1 MAIHVAALNCQSEV
15 TDATIDRNWLLSGC
29 GPCRKNSFETH
40 PEVPNDDAGGFRY
53 DEDNDATYK
62 SICDVCRSNYGPK
75 QPGRDSHG
83 PKDRDKVIAI
93 PTSVLSLPKETPT
106 IASMETI
113 QAKPRVGWLDPP
125 GPDDGAAF
133 SNNNP
138 QQPDKI
144 ITSQT
149 SVLSLP
155 KETPTITSIKT
166 TQTKPRIGWPTP
178 PGPDYGATFNNNDPQ
193 QSGRDD
199 HGPKQPENG
208 ITSSVA
214 ALKLPK
220 ETLSITSIRIT
231 QTKPRVG
238 WSTLPGPDDGTT
250 LAWFTKTTTHTET
263 ETETET
269 TTTTA
274 STTIDLRK
282 STATSMGL
290 SETTETSMSPGKSTA
305 TSMGL
310 TETSATLDPE
320 GTDTPTPQKKK
331 HSAGLQTA
339 GIIIAVLFF
348 IVFTVLVTW
357 KCLQHRQHI
366 QFDDDPEEP
375 MGEANEVGG
384 SAFDDSDSEADEG
397 QARNLVAS
405 VRDWFR
411 RHQFP
416 FPPPNEPEEPDPDDE
431 EADDWEPEP
440 HPVPPPPPPPPP
452 IPEQPVQAPAA
463 VVHPFIPRT
472 PRAIPGHQVQAPS
485 VQVPTPDP
493 AQDRSNSSVYSQD
506 SGSPESVEIPRPLS
520 INRSRRRQEEP
531 QPPQEWRTTGEPVQT
546 GNYGWI

>member
-1 MAIHVAALNCQSEV
+1 MLRPKLSLLGVMAIPVAALNCQNEA

-29 GPCRKNSFETH
+29 GPCRKNSFGTH
-40 PEVPNDDAGGFRY
+40 PEVPNDDAGGF
-53 DEDNDATYK
+53 
-62 SICDVCRSNYGPK
+62 SNYGPK
-75 QPGRDSHG
+75 QPGRDDSG
-83 PKDRDKVIAI
+83 
-93 PTSVLSLPKETPT
+93 SE
-106 IASMETI
+106 
-113 QAKPRVGWLDPP
+113 
-125 GPDDGAAF
+125 
-133 SNNNP
+133 
-138 QQPDKI
+138 QPDEV
-144 ITSQT
+144 ITSQI

-155 KETPTITSIKT
+155 KETPTITSIRT
-166 TQTKPRIGWPTP
+166 TQTKPRVGWPIP
-178 PGPDYGATFNNNDPQ
+178 SGPDYGATFSNNDPQ
-193 QSGRDD
+193 QPGRGD
-199 HGPKQPENG
+199 HGLKQPENS
-208 ITSSVA
+208 ITSSIA

-263 ETETET
+263 ETET

-274 STTIDLRK
+274 STTIDLGK
-282 STATSMGL
+282 TTATSMSL
-290 SETTETSMSPGKSTA
+290 SETTETSMNPGKSTA

-320 GTDTPTPQKKK
+320 ETDTPTPQQKK

-348 IVFTVLVTW
+348 VVFTALITW
-357 KCLQHRQHI
+357 KCLQHRQQG
-366 QFDDDPEEP
+366 QFDEDPEEP
-375 MGEANEVGG
+375 MGEANDAGG

-397 QARNLVAS
+397 RARNLVTS

-416 FPPPNEPEEPDPDDE
+416 FPPPNEPEEPDSDDE
-431 EADDWEPEP
+431 EADDGEPEP
-440 HPVPPPPPPPPP
+440 NPVLPPPPPPPPPP

-463 VVHPFIPRT
+463 VVPPSISRT
-472 PRAIPGHQVQAPS
+472 PWAIPGHQVQAPP

-493 AQDRSNSSVYSQD
+493 AQDRSSSSVYSQN
-506 SGSPESVEIPRPLS
+506 SGFPESVEIPRPLS
-520 INRSRRRQEEP
+520 IHRSGRRQEEP
-531 QPPQEWRTTGEPVQT
+531 QPPREWRTTGEPVQT

>member
-1 MAIHVAALNCQSEV
+1 MAIPVAALNCQSEV

-62 SICDVCRSNYGPK
+62 SICDVCRSDYGPK
-75 QPGRDSHG
+75 QPGRDDYG
-83 PKDRDKVIAI
+83 PKDPDKVITS

-113 QAKPRVGWLDPP
+113 QAKPRVGW
-125 GPDDGAAF
+125 
-133 SNNNP
+133 
-138 QQPDKI
+138 
-144 ITSQT
+144 
-149 SVLSLP
+149 
-155 KETPTITSIKT
+155 
-166 TQTKPRIGWPTP
+166 PTP

-193 QSGRDD
+193 QPGRDD

-263 ETETET
+263 ETET

-290 SETTETSMSPGKSTA
+290 GETTETSMSPGKTAA

-320 GTDTPTPQKKK
+320 ETDTPTPQKNK

-339 GIIIAVLFF
+339 GIIIAILFF
-348 IVFTVLVTW
+348 IIFTVLVTW
-357 KCLQHRQHI
+357 KCLQHHQQN
-366 QFDDDPEEP
+366 QFDEDPEEP
-375 MGEANEVGG
+375 MDEANEAGG

-405 VRDWFR
+405 VRGWFR

-431 EADDWEPEP
+431 EADDGEPEP

-463 VVHPFIPRT
+463 VIHPFIPRT

-506 SGSPESVEIPRPLS
+506 SGFPESVEIPRPLS

-531 QPPQEWRTTGEPVQT
+531 QPPQEWRTTGEPAQT

>member
-1 MAIHVAALNCQSEV
+1 MLIPKLSLLVVMAIPVAALNCQNEV

-75 QPGRDSHG
+75 QPGRDDHG
-83 PKDRDKVIAI
+83 PR
-93 PTSVLSLPKETPT
+93 
-106 IASMETI
+106 
-113 QAKPRVGWLDPP
+113 
-125 GPDDGAAF
+125 
-133 SNNNP
+133 
-138 QQPDKI
+138 QPDKI

-166 TQTKPRIGWPTP
+166 TQTKPRVGWPTP
-178 PGPDYGATFNNNDPQ
+178 PGPDYGA
-193 QSGRDD
+193 
-199 HGPKQPENG
+199 
-208 ITSSVA
+208 
-214 ALKLPK
+214 
-220 ETLSITSIRIT
+220 
-231 QTKPRVG
+231 
-238 WSTLPGPDDGTT
+238 T

-263 ETETET
+263 ET

-274 STTIDLRK
+274 STTIDLMK

-320 GTDTPTPQKKK
+320 ETDTLTPQKKK

-357 KCLQHRQHI
+357 KCLQHRQQI
-366 QFDDDPEEP
+366 QFDEEPEEP
-375 MGEANEVGG
+375 MGEANEAGG
-384 SAFDDSDSEADEG
+384 SAFDDSDSEADDG

-416 FPPPNEPEEPDPDDE
+416 FHPPSEPEEPDPDDE
-431 EADDWEPEP
+431 EADEGEPEP
-440 HPVPPPPPPPPP
+440 HPVPPPPPPP

-463 VVHPFIPRT
+463 VVHPSIPRT
-472 PRAIPGHQVQAPS
+472 PRTVPGHQVWAPP

-506 SGSPESVEIPRPLS
+506 SGFPESVEIPRPLS

>member
-1 MAIHVAALNCQSEV
+1 MLLPKLSLLAVMAIPVAALNCQNEV

-40 PEVPNDDAGGFRY
+40 PEVPNDDAGRFRY

-62 SICDVCRSNYGPK
+62 SICNVCRSNFGPK
-75 QPGRDSHG
+75 QP
-83 PKDRDKVIAI
+83 DKVITSQ
-93 PTSVLSLPKETPT
+93 TSVLSLPKETPT
-106 IASMETI
+106 IASMETTH
-113 QAKPRVGWLDPP
+113 AKPRIGWLDPP
-125 GPDDGAAF
+125 GPSD
-133 SNNNP
+133 
-138 QQPDKI
+138 
-144 ITSQT
+144 
-149 SVLSLP
+149 
-155 KETPTITSIKT
+155 
-166 TQTKPRIGWPTP
+166 
-178 PGPDYGATFNNNDPQ
+178 GATFSNNDPQ
-193 QSGRDD
+193 QS
-199 HGPKQPENG
+199 ESS
-208 ITSSVA
+208 ITSSSA

-220 ETLSITSIRIT
+220 ETPSITSIRIT

-263 ETETET
+263 ETET

-274 STTIDLRK
+274 STTIDLKK

-320 GTDTPTPQKKK
+320 ETDTPTPQKKK
-331 HSAGLQTA
+331 HTAGLQTA
-339 GIIIAVLFF
+339 GIIIAILFF

-357 KCLQHRQHI
+357 KCLQHHRQI
-366 QFDDDPEEP
+366 QFDEDPEEP
-375 MGEANEVGG
+375 MGEANDAGG
-384 SAFDDSDSEADEG
+384 SAFDDSDSEAEEG

-416 FPPPNEPEEPDPDDE
+416 FPPPNEPEEPDPDDG
-431 EADDWEPEP
+431 EADDGEADDGEPEP

-452 IPEQPVQAPAA
+452 IPEQPVQAPTA

-472 PRAIPGHQVQAPS
+472 TRAIPGHQVQAPS

-493 AQDRSNSSVYSQD
+493 AQDRSSSSVYSQD
-506 SGSPESVEIPRPLS
+506 SGYLNSVEMPRPLS
-520 INRSRRRQEEP
+520 INRSRRRQEQP